1 MLWAVLNTYMTDS
14 YGRKIEYLRIS
25 VTDRC
30 NLRCRYCMPNG
41 VDLISMK
48 DILSFEEIVEVAKAA
63 ASIGIS
69 RLKVTGG
76 EPLVRIGC
84 TDLIAQLKAVDG
96 IEEVTLTTNGILL
109 SKYLDD
115 LLRAGTDAVNIS
127 LDTLDKEKY
136 RAITGFDQLENVLQS
151 IDDCLSRGVHLKIN
165 CVLQQGLND
174 DEWPDLI
181 MLAKDNRLDVR
192 FIEIMPIGQGAL
204 FNPISNDDI
213 LCRMMKRFPGIEEDD
228 RKHGNGP
235 AKYVS
240 IPGFTG
246 GVGFISALHGK
257 FCSSC
262 NRLRMTAVGELK
274 PCLCFGDTIDLREIL
289 RSKDDPER
297 HQLLKDTLTK
307 AIMSKPESHCFEDR
321 SLITENKRMIS
332 IGG

>member
-1 MLWAVLNTYMTDS
+1 MIDS

>member
-1 MLWAVLNTYMTDS
+1 
-14 YGRKIEYLRIS
+14 
-25 VTDRC
+25 
-30 NLRCRYCMPNG
+30 MPNG

-63 ASIGIS
+63 ASIGIT

-84 TDLIAQLKAVDG
+84 TDLIEQLKAVDG

-109 SKYLDD
+109 SKYLDA

-297 HQLLKDTLTK
+297 HLLLKDTLTK

>member
-1 MLWAVLNTYMTDS
+1 MIDS

-63 ASIGIS
+63 ASIGIT

-115 LLRAGTDAVNIS
+115 LLRAGTEAVNIS

-174 DEWPDLI
+174 DEWPDLV

-246 GVGFISALHGK
+246 SVGFISALHGK

>member
-1 MLWAVLNTYMTDS
+1 
-14 YGRKIEYLRIS
+14 
-25 VTDRC
+25 
-30 NLRCRYCMPNG
+30 MPNG

-63 ASIGIS
+63 ASIGIT

-136 RAITGFDQLENVLQS
+136 RAITGFDQLDDVLQS

>member
-1 MLWAVLNTYMTDS
+1 
-14 YGRKIEYLRIS
+14 
-25 VTDRC
+25 
-30 NLRCRYCMPNG
+30 MPNG

>member
-1 MLWAVLNTYMTDS
+1 MIDL

-84 TDLIAQLKAVDG
+84 TDLIEQLKAVDG

-174 DEWPDLI
+174 NEWPDLI

>member
-1 MLWAVLNTYMTDS
+1 MTDS

-289 RSKDDPER
+289 RSKDDSER

>member
-1 MLWAVLNTYMTDS
+1 MIDS

-63 ASIGIS
+63 ASIGIT

-84 TDLIAQLKAVDG
+84 TDLIEQLKAVDG

-109 SKYLDD
+109 SKYLDA

>member
-1 MLWAVLNTYMTDS
+1 
-14 YGRKIEYLRIS
+14 
-25 VTDRC
+25 
-30 NLRCRYCMPNG
+30 MPNG

-84 TDLIAQLKAVDG
+84 ADLIAQLKAVDG

>member
-1 MLWAVLNTYMTDS
+1 
-14 YGRKIEYLRIS
+14 
-25 VTDRC
+25 
-30 NLRCRYCMPNG
+30 MPNG

-63 ASIGIS
+63 ASIGIT

-84 TDLIAQLKAVDG
+84 TDLIEQLKAVDG

-109 SKYLDD
+109 SKYLDA

-127 LDTLDKEKY
+127 LDTLDREKY
-136 RAITGFDQLENVLQS
+136 RAITGFDHLDDVLQS

-213 LCRMMKRFPGIEEDD
+213 LSRMMKRFPGIEEDD

>member
-1 MLWAVLNTYMTDS
+1 
-14 YGRKIEYLRIS
+14 
-25 VTDRC
+25 
-30 NLRCRYCMPNG
+30 MPNG

-63 ASIGIS
+63 ASIGIT

>member
-1 MLWAVLNTYMTDS
+1 MIDS

-63 ASIGIS
+63 ASIGIT

-174 DEWPDLI
+174 DEWPDLV

-246 GVGFISALHGK
+246 SVGFISALHGK